1 MDKDIL
7 KLEEEIKR
15 LNSIIELKEK
25 ENFELNRKLQY
36 YMDKYIH
43 ELAVGKIDIICKLK
57 QTLENIAQGNIG
69 KCCCA
74 EEYAS
79 KILKEV

>member
-25 ENFELNRKLQY
+25 RILELDRKLRY
-36 YMDKYIH
+36 YMDKYLD
-43 ELAVGKIDIICKLK
+43 ELALGRAKYRVL
-57 QTLENIAQGNIG
+57 LENIAQGNIG
-69 KCCCA
+69 NCCCA